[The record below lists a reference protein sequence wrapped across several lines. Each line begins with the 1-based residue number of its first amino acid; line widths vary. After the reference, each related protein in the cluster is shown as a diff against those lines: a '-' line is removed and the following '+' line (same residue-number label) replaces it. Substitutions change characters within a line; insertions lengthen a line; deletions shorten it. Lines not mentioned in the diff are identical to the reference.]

1 LGPNDADL
9 VRVFTQRVGA
19 TIADVTFPVGTDFNV
34 IAEAEAGSALHGAG
48 AQFSTNIVMR
58 DITANNN
65 IPHAPAAGFSG
76 AMASAQW
83 PNLDQRFQYTIAS
96 ADLAGREDHL
106 CQVITYLTAGVTNP
120 DTSFA
125 ESPLFMLTPP

>member
-1 LGPNDADL
+1 MGPNDAEV

-19 TIADVTFPVGTDFNV
+19 TIADVSFPVGADFTV
-34 IAEAEAGSALHGAG
+34 VADAEAGSALHGAG
-48 AQFSTNIVMR
+48 AQFSTNIVVR

-76 AMASAQW
+76 AMTSAQW
-83 PNLDQRFQYTIAS
+83 PNLDQKFQYTIAS

-106 CQVITYLTAGVTNP
+106 CQVLTYLTAGVANP

-125 ESPLFMLTPP
+125 VSPLFLLTP